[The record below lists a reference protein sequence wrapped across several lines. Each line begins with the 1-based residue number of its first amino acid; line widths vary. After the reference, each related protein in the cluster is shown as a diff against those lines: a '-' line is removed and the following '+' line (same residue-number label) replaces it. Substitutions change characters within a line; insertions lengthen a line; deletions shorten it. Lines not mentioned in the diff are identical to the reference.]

1 MSKLITYAY
10 FKKETDISDIVDNN
24 KLDNPIKNAHD
35 HLRAL
40 IGKAFY
46 DELVSQNSTTPKTLT
61 AANEAFYDPYVSQ
74 FLAWKAYEFYIV
86 KANTYESRVGVRIFR
101 EDNSEPA
108 SDKIMGEQI
117 ALAKKQAQ
125 FYKDEMLNFL
135 RSSQRVNS
143 SAYSLYTNSSTA
155 SSAGGF
161 GISAVS
167 KNDTVSFKID
177 NQIIN
182 QEP

>member
-10 FKKETDISDIVDNN
+10 FKEETDISDNVDNK
-24 KLDNPIKNAHD
+24 KLDNPIKNAQD

-40 IGKAFY
+40 LGKSFY
-46 DELVSQNSTTPKTLT
+46 DELVSQYITTPKTFT
-61 AANEAFYDPYVSQ
+61 AANEAFYDPYVKQ

-86 KANTYESRVGVRIFR
+86 KANTFESRIGVRVFR
-101 EDNSEPA
+101 EENSDPV
-108 SDKIMGEQI
+108 SDKILGEQI
-117 ALAKKQAQ
+117 ALAKRQAQ
-125 FYKDEMLNFL
+125 FYKDEMLSFL
-135 RSSQRVNS
+135 RTSQKVSS
-143 SAYSLYTNSSTA
+143 SAYSLYTNCPTVSSG
-155 SSAGGF
+155 GGF